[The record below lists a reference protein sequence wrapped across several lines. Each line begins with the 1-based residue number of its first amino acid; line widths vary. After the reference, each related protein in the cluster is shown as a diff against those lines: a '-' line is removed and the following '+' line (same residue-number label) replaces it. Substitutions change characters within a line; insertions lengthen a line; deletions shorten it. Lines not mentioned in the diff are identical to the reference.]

1 MTNHSPSQPSPEAT
15 RRIEENRLRAKAL
28 HAESLSIDAS
38 ASSSGPGKATGIKR
52 AHASISTTHLPETS
66 RDARQMPPV
75 EGIQVARKF
84 RKYIDHD
91 FSKMTDTKG
100 GFLSAADDPWNKA
113 MNHARCDATKPAH
126 MTEQEWER
134 HQVIRGL
141 RNRKEGPFEPGIGLD
156 ARENG
161 RKCRECGSLE
171 IDWQWEATFG
181 CAICAGCKENYPE
194 KYSLLTKTE
203 AKDDYLLTDPE
214 LKDAELLPHLSK
226 PNPHKTHWH
235 DMMLFLRYQVEE
247 YAFNT
252 KWGSSE
258 ALDAEFEKREAD
270 KKKRKEEK
278 FKSKLRELKKKTRT
292 EAFRRNNK
300 NKSVDGQFG
309 DQIGGQ
315 GKHEH
320 EWGQVVEKENSLA
333 VRKCILCHMEVEE
346 LVF

>member
-1 MTNHSPSQPSPEAT
+1 MTETNPPQAMPKVT
-15 RRIEENRLRAKAL
+15 RRMEENRLLAKAL
-28 HAESLSIDAS
+28 HAERSSTSADAS
-38 ASSSGPGKATGIKR
+38 SHIPGTATSRKR
-52 AHASISTTHLPETS
+52 DHDSISTARMPETS

-75 EGIQVARKF
+75 EGIQAARKF

-113 MNHARCDATKPAH
+113 MNHASCDATKPAH
-126 MTEQEWER
+126 MTQHEWER
-134 HQVIRGL
+134 HQVLKGL
-141 RNRKEGPFEPGIGLD
+141 RNRKEGPFEPGIGLS

-161 RKCRECGSLE
+161 SKCRECGSLE
-171 IDWQWEATFG
+171 IDWQWETTFG
-181 CAICAGCKENYPE
+181 CAICTGCKEKKPE

-235 DMMLFLRYQVEE
+235 DMMLFLRYQVED

-252 KWGSSE
+252 KWGSPE

-278 FKSKLRELKKKTRT
+278 FKSKLKELKKKDTNR
-292 EAFRRNNK
+292 
-300 NKSVDGQFG
+300 
-309 DQIGGQ
+309 
-315 GKHEH
+315 
-320 EWGQVVEKENSLA
+320 SLP
-333 VRKCILCHMEVEE
+333 KK
-346 LVF
+346 